1 MQYTNGRPTCSWQRR
16 REATINNRKH
26 YCHFV
31 TCPSPQYDCSVPS
44 LPRES
49 WMIYPGLQVD
59 AGKRR
64 EEKIHS
70 KRENVSIQSFSINEA
85 EDFLNTSM
93 KLNQIPTYRRGDR
106 QLLCVFTAYSV
117 LPDGTVILSRMRK
130 VHLNKA
136 GRAQHSSKPMEKLKD
151 IFPISKRFSPYPHRM
166 LCSLGIIIFLAEKQ
180 NCPNLPQIQVLI
192 ARSKESKAERMR
204 GIRFRVRKFWDCFPQ
219 NVQQQKLWLPLKCN
233 STCIP
238 LYEPQGHSCSHIHV
252 VLVLFFM
259 EKEWLQVSLQHT
271 RKCLLEKQAL
281 KASTY
286 PDIKR

>member
-1 MQYTNGRPTCSWQRR
+1 MGEQYTNGRPTCSWQRR

-151 IFPISKRFSPYPHRM
+151 IFSHQQEIFPIPSPHALFSGNHH
-166 LCSLGIIIFLAEKQ
+166 LFGWEAE
-180 NCPNLPQIQVLI
+180 LPQFAPNPGFDSQEQRIQS
-192 ARSKESKAERMR
+192 RENE
-204 GIRFRVRKFWDCFPQ
+204 
-219 NVQQQKLWLPLKCN
+219 
-233 STCIP
+233 
-238 LYEPQGHSCSHIHV
+238 GH
-252 VLVLFFM
+252 
-259 EKEWLQVSLQHT
+259 
-271 RKCLLEKQAL
+271 
-281 KASTY
+281 
-286 PDIKR
+286 